1 MSPAAALPAV
11 SERERAL
18 LATAELWA
26 SAGYDGLSVE
36 AICSRA
42 GISADAFESLFPNVE
57 AAAVA
62 AIEVPLAA
70 VVRIVADLFS
80 PDRSEAESYAM
91 AIVSILELMAA
102 NPAYAYVSYVARR
115 QVAPSGVHSV
125 YASGHRFLVAMLER
139 LWEGSGLKDQPGC
152 AALAAL
158 GAAEAVI
165 RREIV
170 AGRYERLPALA
181 PDCVYIATVPF
192 LGQKEAARLARATES
207 LTENRPQA

>member
-1 MSPAAALPAV
+1 MGPAAPLPAAND
-11 SERERAL
+11 RERAL

-26 SAGYDGLSVE
+26 DRGYHALSVE

-42 GISADAFESLFPNVE
+42 GISVGEFASLFPDVE
-57 AAAVA
+57 AAATA

-91 AIVSILELMAA
+91 AIVSIIDLMAA
-102 NPAYAYVSYVARR
+102 NPAYTYLAYVAGR
-115 QVAPSGVHSV
+115 QMAPAGVQSV
-125 YASGHRFLVAMLER
+125 YENGHRFLVAMLER
-139 LWEGSGLKDQPGC
+139 LWEASGLKEQPGR
-152 AALAAL
+152 AALGAL
-158 GAAEAVI
+158 GAAEAVV

-181 PDCVYIATVPF
+181 PDFVYVATVPF
-192 LGQKEAARLARATES
+192 LGQEEAVRLARAARS
-207 LTENRPQA
+207 HVI